1 MNEDFILIPEESV
14 IHEPKK
20 ELLNI
25 INNKKFNDVV
35 LFETK
40 SDFHDIKVI
49 QNEVG
54 KFLHY
59 GDTYQAGFINTDFY
73 KGNLPYINYFLIPFL
88 MNPDIKNI
96 LLIGLGSGKIVKD
109 WEFLFDNSVNIDVID
124 LEENIVDI
132 ACNFF
137 DFTPSENFNFIL
149 QDGITYLRN
158 NKKKYDLIV
167 ADVANNDGI
176 DCRFLSEDYF
186 NSLKKSLKKSGIFV
200 SNMCASADFR
210 NKKNKFF
217 TKYFP
222 IYKKYFKQNRVFK
235 GNYSDK
241 VYYKSFFDI
250 DERVIDT
257 TNVII
262 ISSDKYDS
270 ITPSIE
276 DIQKIKKLGVD
287 IENYLNDIVEF
298 PL

>member
-1 MNEDFILIPEESV
+1 MNEDFVLIPEELAL
-14 IHEPKK
+14 HRPKDD
-20 ELLNI
+20 LLDI
-25 INNKKFNDVV
+25 INNKKFNDRV
-35 LFETK
+35 LFERN
-40 SDFHDIKVI
+40 SDFHNIKVVE
-49 QNEVG
+49 NEVG
-54 KFLHY
+54 RFLHY

-88 MNPDIKNI
+88 INPKIKNI

-109 WEFLFDNSVNIDVID
+109 WEFLFDDLKSIDVID

-132 ACNFF
+132 A
-137 DFTPSENFNFIL
+137 ENYFGFEKSCKFNFIL
-149 QDGITYLRN
+149 QDGITYLRT

-186 NSLKKSLKKSGIFV
+186 TSIKISLKKSGMFV
-200 SNMCASADFR
+200 SNMCASADFE

-217 TKYFP
+217 NNFFP
-222 IYKKYFKQNRVFK
+222 IYQKFFKYNHVFK

-257 TNVII
+257 TNVVI
-262 ISSDKYDS
+262 ISTDKYEKIS
-270 ITPSIE
+270 PSQS
-276 DIQKIKKLGVD
+276 DINKIKKLGVD
-287 IENYLNDIVEF
+287 IENYLKD
-298 PL
+298 LC

>member
-1 MNEDFILIPEESV
+1 MNEDFVLIPEELAL
-14 IHEPKK
+14 HRPKDD
-20 ELLNI
+20 LLDI
-25 INNKKFNDVV
+25 INNKKFNDRV
-35 LFETK
+35 LFERN
-40 SDFHDIKVI
+40 SDFHNIKVVE
-49 QNEVG
+49 NEVG
-54 KFLHY
+54 RFLHY

-88 MNPDIKNI
+88 INPKIKNI

-109 WEFLFDNSVNIDVID
+109 WEFLFDDLKSIDVID

-132 ACNFF
+132 A
-137 DFTPSENFNFIL
+137 ENYFGFEKSCKFNFIL
-149 QDGITYLRN
+149 QDGITYLRT

-186 NSLKKSLKKSGIFV
+186 TSIKNSLKKSGMFV
-200 SNMCASADFR
+200 SNMCASADFE

-217 TKYFP
+217 NNFFP
-222 IYKKYFKQNRVFK
+222 IYQKFFKYNHVFK

-257 TNVII
+257 TNVVI
-262 ISSDKYDS
+262 ISTDKYEKIS
-270 ITPSIE
+270 PSQS
-276 DIQKIKKLGVD
+276 DINKIKKLGVD
-287 IENYLNDIVEF
+287 IENYLKD
-298 PL
+298 LC